1 MKKINKF
8 IVVVITI
15 ISLIVL
21 ITSKNL
27 KIDRILLHISILP
40 VTLIPYF
47 VDKYTKFKIPI
58 GYRTAYIIF
67 IFFAYFLGS
76 IMKFYDKIF
85 MYDKIIHTISGIFT
99 SILAFLILKND
110 KKQKLSMLNKFIY
123 IISFSMLVASIWE
136 FFEYGADIIFKSDT
150 QKVLK
155 TGINDTM
162 QDMLVACFGSI
173 LFTIFNKKK
182 IEKI

>member
-1 MKKINKF
+1 
-8 IVVVITI
+8 
-15 ISLIVL
+15 
-21 ITSKNL
+21 
-27 KIDRILLHISILP
+27 
-40 VTLIPYF
+40 
-47 VDKYTKFKIPI
+47 
-58 GYRTAYIIF
+58 
-67 IFFAYFLGS
+67 
-76 IMKFYDKIF
+76 MKFYDKIF

-123 IISFSMLVASIWE
+123 IISFSMLVASVWE

-155 TGINDTM
+155 TGVNDTM